1 MATVNFLYRSTK
13 DKAPL
18 NIRLLYRHDET
29 DYVIG
34 GKTEFEVSKNYWI
47 NEHNKTDFKKTQ
59 DIDKLNEI
67 KLLRE
72 KQIYVTEKLNEIA
85 AYILKNFNETKPLA
99 ISKQWLKLQLDSYHN
114 PTPQDEAIPIYLI
127 EYIDFYIKYRK
138 HELNDSSIRSYRV
151 VQNKLIRFQ
160 DFSKKPI
167 FIKDVNDKFKNNL
180 VNYLK
185 DEGYAQN
192 TIQRDLTYIKTFCKH
207 GRYLGLETDPQL
219 DSIKIDRHKVVKTY
233 LSFTELEQIEKAFGL
248 PEYLDNARDWLIIS
262 CYTGQRI
269 SDFMR
274 FTKEMI
280 RMEAGKTLIE
290 FTQKKTGK
298 LMTVPLHKKVL
309 EILEKRN
316 GEFPRAISDQ
326 KYNDFLKDVCQEA
339 ELFEKVPGSKLVE
352 TEPESG
358 KFRKEFNTY
367 EKWELVS
374 SHIGRRSFA
383 SNFYGIIPTTYLIYI
398 TGHSTETEFLKYI
411 GKSNKDLAMEI
422 SKYF

>member
-13 DKAPL
+13 EKAPL
-18 NIRLLYRHDET
+18 NIRLLYRHNET
-29 DYVIG
+29 DFVIG
-34 GKTEFEVSKNYWI
+34 GNIHLEVEKTYWMKQHTLKRPKDI
-47 NEHNKTDFKKTQ
+47 HISNLQTKVNQELNK
-59 DIDKLNEI
+59 IEN
-67 KLLRE
+67 
-72 KQIYVTEKLNEIA
+72 
-85 AYILKNFNETKPLA
+85 YILENFNISNPGA
-99 ISKQWLKLQLDSYHN
+99 VSKQWLKIQLENYYN
-114 PTPQDEAIPIYLI
+114 PKTQDKAIPVFLP

-138 HELNDSSIRSYRV
+138 HDLKDTSIKSYRV
-151 VQNKLIRFQ
+151 VQNKLLRFQ
-160 DFSKKPI
+160 DFTKKPI
-167 FIKDVNDKFKNNL
+167 LIKEVNEKFKNDL

-185 DEGYAQN
+185 NEGYAQN
-192 TIQRDLTYIKTFCKH
+192 TIQKDLTSIKTFCKH
-207 GRYLGLETDPQL
+207 ARFLGLETDHQL
-219 DSIKIDRHKVVKTY
+219 DSIKIDREKVVKNY

-262 CYTGQRI
+262 CYSGQRI

-298 LMTVPLHKKVL
+298 QMTVPLHKKVL

-316 GEFPRAISDQ
+316 GNFPRAISDQ
-326 KYNDFLKDVCQEA
+326 KYNDYLKDVCKEA

-352 TEPESG
+352 TEPENG

-383 SNFYGIIPTTYLIYI
+383 SNFYGTIPTTYLIYI

>member
-1 MATVNFLYRSTK
+1 MATVNFLYRSNK
-13 DKAPL
+13 DKATL
-18 NIRLLYRHDET
+18 NIRLLYRYNET

-34 GKTEFEVSKNYWI
+34 GKIQLEVEKAYWMKQHTLKRPKDILISNKQTEVNLELNKIENHII
-47 NEHNKTDFKKTQ
+47 NS
-59 DIDKLNEI
+59 
-67 KLLRE
+67 
-72 KQIYVTEKLNEIA
+72 
-85 AYILKNFNETKPLA
+85 FNSSNPLA
-99 ISKQWLKLQLDSYHN
+99 VSKQWLKLQLENYYN
-114 PTPQDEAIPIYLI
+114 PTSYDKAIPIYLT

-138 HELNDSSIRSYRV
+138 HELKETTIRRCRV
-151 VQNKLIRFQ
+151 IQNKLIRFQ

-167 FIKDVNDKFKNNL
+167 LIKEVNDKFKNDL
-180 VNYLK
+180 VDYLK
-185 DEGYAQN
+185 DESYAQN
-192 TIQRDLTYIKTFCKH
+192 TIQRDLIFIKTFCKH
-207 GRYLGLETDPQL
+207 ARYLGLETNPQL
-219 DSIKIDRHKVVKTY
+219 DSIRIDKQKVIKTY
-233 LSFTELEQIEKAFGL
+233 LSFSELEQIEKACEL
-248 PEYLDNARDWLIIS
+248 PEYLDNVRDWLIIS

-280 RMEAGKTLIE
+280 RIEDGKTLIE

-309 EILEKRN
+309 DILYKRT

-326 KYNDFLKDVCQEA
+326 KYNDFLKEVCKEA
-339 ELFEKVPGSKLVE
+339 ELFDKAPGSKLVE

-358 KFRKEFNTY
+358 KYRKVFNNY

-383 SNFYGIIPTTYLIYI
+383 TNFYGQMPTTYLIYI